1 MTLLE
6 VADVT
11 KTFPDGRGGAT
22 IAVDRVSLTIAE
34 GESVGL
40 VGESGSGKSTLSR
53 LICGLASP
61 DSGSIRLRGG
71 LPRNNRGAV
80 QMVFQSAD
88 EALNPAF
95 SVARNIGVGLGLSAM
110 KAEAAVHAIAEQVGL
125 SPELLTRRPHQ
136 LSGGQQA
143 RAGIA
148 RALISSPDL
157 LLLDEPT
164 AALDV
169 SVQALVLRLLH
180 RIRTEI
186 GCSML
191 LVSHDLDVVRLMCE
205 RIVVIYRGR
214 IVEEG
219 SAEQITGSPQHPY
232 TRSLLAAM
240 PGAGRPKMPVRPDGV
255 AEIRPDACH
264 FRESC
269 PIAEDICGRLRP
281 ELAPAGL
288 GRRIACH
295 AFAPKAAQPVNES
308 GACSPR

>member
-1 MTLLE
+1 MTLL
-6 VADVT
+6 DVTDLT
-11 KTFPDGRGGAT
+11 KTFPDGRGGRT
-22 IAVDRVSLTIAE
+22 SAVDRVNLSIAD
-34 GESVGL
+34 GECVGL

-53 LICGLASP
+53 LICGLTPA
-61 DSGSIRLRGG
+61 DSGSIRLRGKPPG
-71 LPRNNRGAV
+71 NTRGAV

-95 SVARNIGVGLGLSAM
+95 SIARNIGVGLGLSA
-110 KAEAAVHAIAEQVGL
+110 ATADAAVCAIAEQVGL
-125 SPELLTRRPHQ
+125 SPDLLTRRPHQ

-148 RALISSPDL
+148 RALISNPDL

-180 RIRTEI
+180 QIRQDI

-205 RIVVIYRGR
+205 RIIVIYRGR

-219 SAEQITGSPQHPY
+219 PAEEITRRPQHPY
-232 TRSLLAAM
+232 TQALLAAM
-240 PGAGRPKMPVRPDGV
+240 PGAGRPTSPLRPEGATEVRP
-255 AEIRPDACH
+255 EACH
-264 FRESC
+264 LREIC

-281 ELAPAGL
+281 HLEPAGPGHRVACHLRAPAPA
-288 GRRIACH
+288 R
-295 AFAPKAAQPVNES
+295 PVSGS
-308 GACSPR
+308 GAC